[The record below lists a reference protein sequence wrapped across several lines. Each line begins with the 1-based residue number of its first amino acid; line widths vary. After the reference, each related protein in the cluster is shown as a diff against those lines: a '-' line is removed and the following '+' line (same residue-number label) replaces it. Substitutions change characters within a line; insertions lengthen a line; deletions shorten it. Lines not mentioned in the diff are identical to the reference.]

1 MVLQVGPGRGT
12 RPCPL
17 DGRGPARLVLVLAH
31 LTGEDLVVVLV
42 LTHLISN
49 NLVVVLV
56 LT

>member
-12 RPCPL
+12 CPCPL

-31 LTGEDLVVVLV
+31 LMGEDLVVVLV
-42 LTHLISN
+42 LAHLISN
-49 NLVVVLV
+49 DLVVVLV